1 MLKNFVAKGNI
12 DIYLRNSNF
21 HNMSVREKR
30 DFKKNNPNYES
41 IEQADLRLYKDLY
54 KALYKSEEPWFFNIP
69 FPFAYG
75 ESIYKKEISQLI
87 NELKRQKRYTDA
99 LLRIIQYLVK
109 LEFKVN
115 YRIVPSIGALI
126 GELLIDMG
134 AIDSAL
140 KLYVIDEAYFN
151 APNIISLLAN
161 SAIRVGNLEWTMKL
175 VEKLINQEP
184 YHPSI
189 PVLQAEIR
197 RLEQR
202 CRLKSSFSIDF
213 SKLDE
218 LSGLEFEY
226 LISNKFS
233 VLGFKVESTPR
244 TGDFGADLIVENKE
258 GTRIIVQC
266 KRFKSKVNLKAVQEV
281 IGAMGHYVGDIGI
294 VITNN
299 SFLNSA
305 IKLAE
310 SHDIELW
317 DCDKL
322 LSFLAGDLSFSEK
335 MA

>member
-1 MLKNFVAKGNI
+1 M
-12 DIYLRNSNF
+12 
-21 HNMSVREKR
+21 
-30 DFKKNNPNYES
+30 
-41 IEQADLRLYKDLY
+41 
-54 KALYKSEEPWFFNIP
+54 
-69 FPFAYG
+69 
-75 ESIYKKEISQLI
+75 
-87 NELKRQKRYTDA
+87 
-99 LLRIIQYLVK
+99 LRIIQYLVK